1 MRELSDIESYIDA
14 RPDSALVAI
23 RQIDTLSLKTKAQK
37 AKFALLHAM
46 ALDKN
51 YIDTADTR
59 IIMPAVEYYGRH
71 GSPED
76 RLKSLMYYGVEQY
89 NAGLYNQAIVSF
101 YQATEYAP
109 KVENQNLRNR

>member
-1 MRELSDIESYIDA
+1 MRDLLDIESYIDA

-51 YIDTADTR
+51 FHAR
-59 IIMPAVEYYGRH
+59 
-71 GSPED
+71 
-76 RLKSLMYYGVEQY
+76 
-89 NAGLYNQAIVSF
+89 F
-101 YQATEYAP
+101 
-109 KVENQNLRNR
+109 